1 MSSFSI
7 TDLPFAGLK
16 RIARQRIGDS
26 RGFLERLFC
35 SEELLVAGW
44 RKSVAQINHTITEK
58 KGTVRGMHFQHSP
71 YSEMKLVS
79 CIRGSVF
86 DVVVDLRANSSTYL
100 KWYAETLTAENG
112 ISLLVPMG
120 LAHGF
125 QTMTTN
131 CEMLYMHSEPYKPN
145 VESGLRFDDPILN
158 ITWPLE
164 LTDCSE
170 RDRNH
175 PLLTREFRGITS

>member
-1 MSSFSI
+1 MSRFI
-7 TDLPFAGLK
+7 VADLPIAGLK
-16 RIARQRIGDS
+16 RITRQRMGDT
-26 RGFLERLFC
+26 RGFLERMFC
-35 SEELLVAGW
+35 SQELMAAGW
-44 RKSVAQINHTITEK
+44 QKSISQINHTFTEK
-58 KGTVRGMHFQHSP
+58 KGTVRGLHFQQSP

-79 CIRGSVF
+79 CLRGAVF

-100 KWYAETLTAENG
+100 KWHAETLTAENG
-112 ISLLVPMG
+112 ISLLVPEG

-131 CEMLYMHSEPYKPN
+131 CEMLYSHSELYNPKA
-145 VESGLRFDDPILN
+145 ESGLRFDDPILN

-175 PLLTREFRGITS
+175 PFLTREFRGITA